1 MIKPQFICKHD
12 DEGLHW
18 FMGNIPRVRWQEE
31 VDEDDEEVDLS
42 PVANPTPPPAISLM
56 SPKATQV
63 AGFIRI
69 CEEKHRAKAKVCA

>member
-1 MIKPQFICKHD
+1 MFP
-12 DEGLHW
+12 
-18 FMGNIPRVRWQEE
+18 VWQEE
-31 VDEDDEEVDLS
+31 EEEDEDEDGGDLS

-69 CEEKHRAKAKVCA
+69 CEEKHRAKAKVCSLRRTPAQPSFVYVWGFA